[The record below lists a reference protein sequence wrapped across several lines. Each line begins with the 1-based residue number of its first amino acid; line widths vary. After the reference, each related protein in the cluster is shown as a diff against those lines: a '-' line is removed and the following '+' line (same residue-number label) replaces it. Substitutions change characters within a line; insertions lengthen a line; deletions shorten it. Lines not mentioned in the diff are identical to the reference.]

1 VDTFL
6 QDLRHSLR
14 TMRHSPAFTIAAVAA
29 LALGIGANTGIFS
42 VVNTV
47 LLRPLPYPD
56 PNRLVL
62 FLNTSPQGSGPGA
75 SPTKFNN
82 WRRQTGAFQDVSAYR
97 FSVVNLTE
105 GDPEQVGTAH
115 VSVDFFRLFGA
126 QTIAGRT
133 FTPAEDLPNGGHI
146 AVLSEGFWRRRFG
159 GDPAIVGRTLSL
171 NGEPHEVIG
180 VLGRF
185 DSEAV
190 QSPTGPPDLWLPFQ
204 IDPNSVM
211 QGHFFSAAGRLKP
224 GITLAAA
231 DAGLQAAANEFRAA
245 FPNALGRQGGFGVA
259 PMQDIIVRNVRSSLW
274 VLLGAVIFVLL
285 IACANV
291 ANLLLVRAT
300 VRKREIAIRAAI
312 GAGRGRIIRQLLTES
327 VVLSMIGGGLGL
339 VLGVV
344 GIRALLAV
352 NPGNIPRIGVGGSGV
367 GVDWRV
373 LAFTALVSL
382 ATGLVFG
389 LVPAVQASRVDLNTT
404 IKESGGRSGG
414 GFRQNK
420 ARALL
425 VVIEMGLA
433 LVLLVGAA
441 LFIRTFLALHAVD
454 PGFDAHHVLTMR
466 MSLRGERFVK
476 ASPVADLMRDG
487 TERLNALPGVE
498 SAGAACCVPLEGGFG
513 LPFIIEGR
521 PLDGP
526 FHGGGGFAPI
536 SPAYFRVFKIPLM
549 RGRAFTDRDAG
560 GAPGV
565 AIINQAMAKRFWPT
579 GDPLSDRITIGKG
592 LGAGMELAGRQ
603 IVGIAGDVHDGG
615 LNRDSQPIMYV
626 PWAQMPDAHSA
637 NLLDI
642 TPLVWII
649 RTRGEPSTMVAG
661 VQRELRLASSGL
673 PAGRPR
679 TMDEI
684 VVRSTARAD
693 FNMILLTTF
702 AISALL
708 LAAIGIYGLMAYSV
722 QQRTQEIGI
731 RIALGA
737 ASKTV
742 RNMVVRQG
750 MGVALL
756 GVAIGL
762 AAAYGLTRVIAT
774 FLFGVTARDPLV
786 FVSVPLLLSGVAL
799 LGVWLPARRAARV
812 DPVVALR
819 TE

>member
-1 VDTFL
+1 
-6 QDLRHSLR
+6 
-14 TMRHSPAFTIAAVAA
+14 
-29 LALGIGANTGIFS
+29 
-42 VVNTV
+42 
-47 LLRPLPYPD
+47 
-56 PNRLVL
+56 
-62 FLNTSPQGSGPGA
+62 
-75 SPTKFNN
+75 
-82 WRRQTGAFQDVSAYR
+82 
-97 FSVVNLTE
+97 
-105 GDPEQVGTAH
+105 
-115 VSVDFFRLFGA
+115 
-126 QTIAGRT
+126 
-133 FTPAEDLPNGGHI
+133 
-146 AVLSEGFWRRRFG
+146 
-159 GDPAIVGRTLSL
+159 
-171 NGEPHEVIG
+171 
-180 VLGRF
+180 
-185 DSEAV
+185 
-190 QSPTGPPDLWLPFQ
+190 
-204 IDPNSVM
+204 
-211 QGHFFSAAGRLKP
+211 
-224 GITLAAA
+224 
-231 DAGLQAAANEFRAA
+231 
-245 FPNALGRQGGFGVA
+245 
-259 PMQDIIVRNVRSSLW
+259 
-274 VLLGAVIFVLL
+274 
-285 IACANV
+285 
-291 ANLLLVRAT
+291 
-300 VRKREIAIRAAI
+300 
-312 GAGRGRIIRQLLTES
+312 
-327 VVLSMIGGGLGL
+327 
-339 VLGVV
+339 
-344 GIRALLAV
+344 
-352 NPGNIPRIGVGGSGV
+352 
-367 GVDWRV
+367 
-373 LAFTALVSL
+373 
-382 ATGLVFG
+382 
-389 LVPAVQASRVDLNTT
+389 
-404 IKESGGRSGG
+404 
-414 GFRQNK
+414 
-420 ARALL
+420 
-425 VVIEMGLA
+425 
-433 LVLLVGAA
+433 
-441 LFIRTFLALHAVD
+441 
-454 PGFDAHHVLTMR
+454 MR
-466 MSLRGERFVK
+466 MSLRGERFVR

-498 SAGAACCVPLEGGFG
+498 TAGAACCVPLEGGFG

-603 IVGIAGDVHDGG
+603 IVGIAGDVRDGG
-615 LNRDSQPIMYV
+615 LNRDPQPIMYV

-649 RTRGEPSTMVAG
+649 RTRGEPSSMVAG

-679 TMDEI
+679 SMDEI

-737 ASKTV
+737 ASNTV
-742 RNMVVRQG
+742 RNMVIRQG

-762 AAAYGLTRVIAT
+762 TAAYGLTRVIAT
-774 FLFGVTARDPLV
+774 FLFGVTARDPVV

-819 TE
+819 ME